1 VPKGGEQEERVQDAV
16 SKALSYLQKRD
27 RTRRQ
32 VELRLAERGIEA
44 GVAEQ
49 ALEELE
55 RMDYVNDERFARN
68 YAEDRRNLDGWGS
81 ERIAAKLHEAGVP
94 PGLVAEAAGGRDR
107 DDELAGAVELLG
119 RRLSAAPTD
128 DRERERAFGLLI
140 RRGYEKEL
148 AYDAIRAFEREAA

>member
-1 VPKGGEQEERVQDAV
+1 MAEESEHEERVQDAV

-32 VELRLAERGIEA
+32 VASRLAERGIEP
-44 GVAEQ
+44 GIAER
-49 ALEELE
+49 ALDELE
-55 RMDYVNDERFARN
+55 RLDYVNDERFARN

-94 PGLVAEAAGGRDR
+94 SVLVAEVTGGRDR
-107 DDELAGAVELLG
+107 DEELADAVELLE

-128 DRERERAFGLLI
+128 DRERERAFGLLV
-140 RRGYEKEL
+140 RRGYGKEL

>member
-1 VPKGGEQEERVQDAV
+1 MPKGGEQEERVQDAV

-32 VELRLAERGIEA
+32 IELRLAERGIEA

-55 RMDYVNDERFARN
+55 RLDYVNDERFARN

-94 PGLVAEAAGGRDR
+94 PAWWRKQPGVATATMSSPAPSSFSV
-107 DDELAGAVELLG
+107 GACLPP
-119 RRLSAAPTD
+119 RPTT
-128 DRERERAFGLLI
+128 GSVS
-140 RRGYEKEL
+140 GPSGS
-148 AYDAIRAFEREAA
+148 